1 VPPIPAVTG
10 FLELRTAK
18 KSADRKKSFGRK
30 GAREFQ
36 DENSREF
43 QNRSSNP
50 EERLDTGKAAWDKA
64 LENYQLP
71 VMVTK
76 EFSLASCSVP
86 ENRTILCVG
95 TGCRSPLA
103 MTALFG
109 FCTHA
114 LCACICRNNEDP
126 LSLKG

>member
-10 FLELRTAK
+10 FLDVLK
-18 KSADRKKSFGRK
+18 
-30 GAREFQ
+30 
-36 DENSREF
+36 
-43 QNRSSNP
+43 P
-50 EERLDTGKAAWDKA
+50 EEMLDTGKAAWDKA
-64 LENYQLP
+64 TENNQLP

-95 TGCRSPLA
+95 TRCRSPLA

-109 FCTHA
+109 FA
-114 LCACICRNNEDP
+114 P
-126 LSLKG
+126 LRSPRASAAITRIPQRDGGNLNYKVK